1 VNRRNFLLA
10 RLKAMQAIRK
20 AREQIQQVK
29 NVTDNPSVQ
38 TASQPQQAPTPYQP
52 ERFGGFN
59 GSGFQP

>member
-1 VNRRNFLLA
+1 MNRRTFLLA

-29 NVTDNPSVQ
+29 NVTNNPGVP
-38 TASQPQQAPTPYQP
+38 TQAPTPNQP

-59 GSGFQP
+59 GSGFQS